1 MKPIL
6 SVVYVECRTWKMY
19 INTLVEKTEKMVF
32 FYENISLL
40 LDEVARPNASTLPSR
55 KFASPSKVAIIYFC
69 KLARPF

>member
-6 SVVYVECRTWKMY
+6 SIVYVKCRTWKMY

-40 LDEVARPNASTLPSR
+40 LNQIAPPNAGTLQVGSLLLHP
-55 KFASPSKVAIIYFC
+55 KWQ
-69 KLARPF
+69 